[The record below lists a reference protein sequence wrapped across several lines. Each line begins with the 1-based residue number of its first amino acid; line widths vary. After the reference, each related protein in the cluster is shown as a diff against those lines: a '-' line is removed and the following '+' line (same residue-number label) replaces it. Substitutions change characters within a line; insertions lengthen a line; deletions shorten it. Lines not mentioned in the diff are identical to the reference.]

1 MPLSGQN
8 CTGLA
13 RALWFREVL
22 DEHLHWAI
30 AQQKAKREE
39 KTLKIQTSQQKRL
52 VRAITKG
59 LPRDA

>member
-1 MPLSGQN
+1 
-8 CTGLA
+8 
-13 RALWFREVL
+13 
-22 DEHLHWAI
+22 LHWAI